1 METLRLIIVVQLYET
16 HILQSFQTPKLYGND
31 RYNKAPFFVTFDDTV
46 FAFPS
51 KDVFQGV
58 LFGGFIPRLS
68 EAGENATEKLHL

>member
-1 METLRLIIVVQLYET
+1 M
-16 HILQSFQTPKLYGND
+16 
-31 RYNKAPFFVTFDDTV
+31 FDDTV

-68 EAGENATEKLHL
+68 EAGENATEKNALVSKSTPFNNALKCRSDCEEKKKNMQIVQVP